1 MSENGYITAG
11 QGPGQGPG
19 QGQKKHII
27 SELED
32 YMFNSKLMRN
42 TLRQLKPIVAVR
54 EKSEHKHKYHRNIYV
69 PHSGDTLFWVFY
81 IMANGVEKYE
91 LLGKNTFLAE
101 KNEKIKGISTIGEN
115 KAKLKDHGIK
125 KVSTCESDLMNEKTI
140 SLKTFH
146 MLCVCHDIDFLFL
159 RRRLYYMHV
168 MGDDVGTTEPN
179 SDTPNPVTV
188 IHELD
193 DGAYGCEVNPHD
205 TVFKNY
211 TDTRM
216 KMENYEK
223 PIKAVSGYTIV
234 QLRELCGCLKI
245 QTLKEDGKT
254 KTKGAM
260 YADLTLYLDIVSGQN

>member
-1 MSENGYITAG
+1 
-11 QGPGQGPG
+11 
-19 QGQKKHII
+19 
-27 SELED
+27 
-32 YMFNSKLMRN
+32 
-42 TLRQLKPIVAVR
+42 
-54 EKSEHKHKYHRNIYV
+54 
-69 PHSGDTLFWVFY
+69 
-81 IMANGVEKYE
+81 
-91 LLGKNTFLAE
+91 
-101 KNEKIKGISTIGEN
+101 
-115 KAKLKDHGIK
+115 
-125 KVSTCESDLMNEKTI
+125 MNEKTI

-168 MGDDVGTTEPN
+168 MGDEVGTVEPN

-193 DGAYGCEVNPHD
+193 DGAYGCEFNPHD
-205 TVFKNY
+205 AVFKNY

-234 QLRELCGCLKI
+234 QLRELCGRLKI